1 MKNKNIKLT
10 IKEDAKCTEKI
21 NNTTENNITNI
32 TTIKAIEEGL
42 ELLKHPED
50 GAKSLEEFWSDLL

>member
-10 IKEDAKCTEKI
+10 IKKDTNCTKKI
-21 NNTTENNITNI
+21 NNIAENNITNI

-42 ELLKHPED
+42 ELLKHPQD